1 MPPMTNRGKQCGL
14 LQLKGAKSSI
24 VTEWEKKEKKEKK
37 RKMKK
42 MMTDAEQGQE
52 QELSDEYEDEYKDV
66 DVGEFAVSGNGN
78 AF

>member
-24 VTEWEKKEKKEKK
+24 ETEWEKKK
-37 RKMKK
+37 RKMEK
-42 MMTDAEQGQE
+42 MMTGAEQGQE

-66 DVGEFAVSGNGN
+66 DQGFCSVWKWQYILGH
-78 AF
+78 

>member
-1 MPPMTNRGKQCGL
+1 
-14 LQLKGAKSSI
+14 
-24 VTEWEKKEKKEKK
+24 
-37 RKMKK
+37 MKK